1 MRTFGDFIKEKR
13 LAKKATLRQF
23 CSDYGYDPGNIS
35 KLERNLMPP
44 PQSEEKL
51 DDFAKALSIKKGTDD
66 YRELYDLAFQTNKTF
81 QVKNISD
88 ENLLHKLP
96 SFFRTLDNK
105 NLTEEKLDRLIELIK
120 NSNASSNS

>member
-1 MRTFGDFIKEKR
+1 MKTFGEFIKEKR
-13 LAKKATLRQF
+13 IAKKASLRQF

-51 DDFAKALSIKKGTDD
+51 DEMAKALSIKKGTDD
-66 YRELYDLAFQTNKTF
+66 YRELIDLAFTTNRTY

-88 ENLLHKLP
+88 DKLLHKLP

-105 NLTEEKLDRLIELIK
+105 NLTEEKLDRLIDLIK
-120 NSNASSNS
+120 NSNGSDNT